1 MKRSLAFPIWGR
13 DPSNGYAR
21 NLATTVTAATGRA
34 RPENKKMS
42 GSRPWTPED
51 EDRLRALA
59 EAKRT
64 LTFAAKEL
72 MRTESAVA
80 GQAYKLRRRDVA
92 AVFGP

>member
-1 MKRSLAFPIWGR
+1 
-13 DPSNGYAR
+13 
-21 NLATTVTAATGRA
+21 
-34 RPENKKMS
+34 MS

-51 EDRLRALA
+51 EDRLRALVE

-80 GQAYKLRRRDVA
+80 GRAYKLGIK
-92 AVFGP
+92 FGKPKTRGLGARKVEKPDPQ

>member
-1 MKRSLAFPIWGR
+1 
-13 DPSNGYAR
+13 
-21 NLATTVTAATGRA
+21 
-34 RPENKKMS
+34 MS

-51 EDRLRALA
+51 EDRLRALV

-80 GQAYKLRRRDVA
+80 GRAYKLGIKFVKPKTRGLGTRKLEKPA
-92 AVFGP
+92 TQ

>member
-1 MKRSLAFPIWGR
+1 MI
-13 DPSNGYAR
+13 
-21 NLATTVTAATGRA
+21 
-34 RPENKKMS
+34 

-80 GQAYKLRRRDVA
+80 GRAYKLGIK
-92 AVFGP
+92 FGKPKTRSLRARKVEKPDA